1 MDWMI
6 NELEIEN
13 FKSIEN
19 EKINCKRLNVFIG
32 KPNVGKS
39 NILEAIS
46 LLGGYNS
53 TKEAFFSEYVRYEK
67 VRNLFYD
74 NDRSREIL
82 IKSNLGYF
90 FSRYHSNN
98 IDKYDIL
105 FGYDIDL
112 LNGFRSMKLDDYSI
126 DTIIDNFAGYV
137 SNDVKKEPFIQP
149 LYFTLTDK
157 GWAEN
162 IRMEN
167 RFYGNIKKYDFK
179 KGIELTGK
187 FSSFLKP
194 TNGENIFLLLENNPK
209 FFDEASEIF
218 DQYGLQLL
226 FDYETSKLEI
236 QKTVGKRVYKIPYS
250 LCADTLQRYIF
261 HLLAI
266 KTNSKSIIILE
277 EPEAHS
283 FPKYISEIAGEII
296 ADKNNQYFIATHS
309 PYILTDFIEKCDIE
323 DLALFIC
330 DYKDY
335 KTIIRELTREE
346 ISNII
351 DTGIDLFYN
360 LNAFQ

>member
-13 FKSIEN
+13 FKSIKN

-39 NILEAIS
+39 NILEAVS
-46 LLGGYNS
+46 MLGDYNS
-53 TKEAFFSEYVRYEK
+53 QNKRFFSEYVRYEK
-67 VRNLFYD
+67 VRNIFYD
-74 NDRSREIL
+74 NDRNRPVI

-90 FSRYHSNN
+90 ICKFQNVNEYHILYGFDRENSKNFLSAEN
-98 IDKYDIL
+98 LNDLKIDMSPPLPL
-105 FGYDIDL
+105 FVI
-112 LNGFRSMKLDDYSI
+112 
-126 DTIIDNFAGYV
+126 
-137 SNDVKKEPFIQP
+137 P
-149 LYFTLTDK
+149 TLTFKINDD
-157 GWAEN
+157 GEVREIISGNNFQGN
-162 IRMEN
+162 IR
-167 RFYGNIKKYDFK
+167 KYEFK
-179 KGIELTGK
+179 KNIELTGK

-194 TNGENIFLLLENNPK
+194 PYGENIFLLLESNPK
-209 FFDEASEIF
+209 LFDEASEIF

-226 FDYETSKLEI
+226 FDNDTNKLEI

-309 PYILTDFIEKCDIE
+309 PYILTDFIEKCDVE

-360 LNAFQ
+360 MNAFQ